1 MMPLPLNRTPA
12 DQVLARMRQAR
23 EHDARWHE
31 GRVWSL
37 VYHAGDEVTDLLKEA
52 YTLFFS
58 ENGLNPMVFPSLR
71 QFETEVVAMTA
82 SLLGGNDE
90 TVGNM
95 TAGGTESILM
105 AVKTARDWARAE
117 RPAVSAPEMVLPQTA
132 HPAFHKAGHY
142 FGVKPVV
149 IPVGPDLRADVAA
162 AEAAIT
168 RNTILLVGSA
178 PSYPHGVVDPIA
190 DLAGVAQEKGLLCHA
205 DACVG
210 GFMLPFVRKLGYPV
224 PDFDFSVPGVTSMS
238 ADLHK
243 YGYAA
248 KGASVILYR
257 NRGLRR
263 HQFHVY
269 TDWPGGIYASPGMAG
284 TRPGGPIAAA
294 WAILNY
300 LGEEGYLALTDT
312 VMKTA
317 KKLQDGIRAIP
328 GLEILGEPVMSI
340 MAIASD
346 RLNVFEIGDEMA
358 LRGWN
363 LDRQQFPPSLHVTV
377 TPAHAQV
384 ADQFLAD
391 LGQVVRLVKK
401 PSRARL
407 SRLVAG
413 EAGPGG
419 GADPAAQAHEPP
431 DQTLL
436 RDRRRGAGRRRALGG
451 DVWHDGHPAQPG
463 RSARGS
469 PGSPGSAHVAPKMS
483 IVVWIVAIVFVAA
496 VLQSLTGFGFALV
509 VMPLVTLVI
518 DLKTAAP
525 LIALAGLTAYTVN
538 LIRFHRAVDLE

>member
-1 MMPLPLNRTPA
+1 MMPLPSNRTPA

-23 EHDARWHE
+23 EHDARWHD

-37 VYHAGDEVTDLLKEA
+37 VYHADDEITDLLKEA

-58 ENGLNPMVFPSLR
+58 ENGLSPMAFPSLR

-90 TVGNM
+90 TAGSM

-117 RPAVSAPEMVLPQTA
+117 RPAIASPEMVLPQTA

-162 AEAAIT
+162 AEAALT
-168 RNTILLVGSA
+168 HNTILIVGSA
-178 PSYPHGVVDPIA
+178 PAYPHGVVDPIT
-190 DLAGVAQEKGLLCHA
+190 DLARVAQEKGLLCHT

-210 GFMLPFVRKLGYPV
+210 GFMLPFVRRLGYPV
-224 PDFDFSVPGVTSMS
+224 PDFDLSVAGVSSIS

-257 NRGLRR
+257 NQDLRR

-317 KKLQDGIRAIP
+317 RKLQDGILAIP
-328 GLEILGEPVMSI
+328 ELRILGEPVMSI

-358 LRGWN
+358 LRGWS
-363 LDRQQFPPSLHVTV
+363 LDRQQFPASLHVTV

-391 LGQVVRLVKK
+391 LDQVVGLVKR

-407 SRLVAG
+407 SRSLQVRLAQVAARVLPPGLMSRLTRRSSGTGG
-413 EAGPGG
+413 EA
-419 GADPAAQAHEPP
+419 
-431 DQTLL
+431 L
-436 RDRRRGAGRRRALGG
+436 GAG
-451 DVWHDGHPAQPG
+451 G
-463 RSARGS
+463 RSAALYGMMATLPNRGDLHEVVLDLLDQLTS
-469 PGSPGSAHVAPKMS
+469 PPK
-483 IVVWIVAIVFVAA
+483 
-496 VLQSLTGFGFALV
+496 
-509 VMPLVTLVI
+509 
-518 DLKTAAP
+518 
-525 LIALAGLTAYTVN
+525 
-538 LIRFHRAVDLE
+538 

>member
-1 MMPLPLNRTPA
+1 
-12 DQVLARMRQAR
+12 
-23 EHDARWHE
+23 
-31 GRVWSL
+31 
-37 VYHAGDEVTDLLKEA
+37 
-52 YTLFFS
+52 
-58 ENGLNPMVFPSLR
+58 
-71 QFETEVVAMTA
+71 
-82 SLLGGNDE
+82 
-90 TVGNM
+90 
-95 TAGGTESILM
+95 
-105 AVKTARDWARAE
+105 
-117 RPAVSAPEMVLPQTA
+117 
-132 HPAFHKAGHY
+132 
-142 FGVKPVV
+142 
-149 IPVGPDLRADVAA
+149 
-162 AEAAIT
+162 
-168 RNTILLVGSA
+168 
-178 PSYPHGVVDPIA
+178 VVDPIA
-190 DLAGVAQEKGLLCHA
+190 DLAGVAQEKGVLCHA

-243 YGYAA
+243 YAYAA

-317 KKLQDGIRAIP
+317 RKLQDGIRAIP
-328 GLEILGEPVMSI
+328 ELQILGEPVMSI

-363 LDRQQFPPSLHVTV
+363 LDRQQFPSSLHVTV

-391 LGQVVRLVKK
+391 LSNVVKSVKK

-407 SRLVAG
+407 SRSLQVNLAQVAARVLPPRLMSRLTRRSSG
-413 EAGPGG
+413 SGG
-419 GADPAAQAHEPP
+419 Q
-431 DQTLL
+431 
-436 RDRRRGAGRRRALGG
+436 ALGLG
-451 DVWHDGHPAQPG
+451 G
-463 RSARGS
+463 RSAAMYGMMATLPNRGDLHEVVLDLLDQLTS
-469 PGSPGSAHVAPKMS
+469 PP
-483 IVVWIVAIVFVAA
+483 
-496 VLQSLTGFGFALV
+496 T
-509 VMPLVTLVI
+509 
-518 DLKTAAP
+518 
-525 LIALAGLTAYTVN
+525 
-538 LIRFHRAVDLE
+538 

>member
-23 EHDARWHE
+23 EHDAKWHE

-37 VYHAGDEVTDLLKEA
+37 VYHADDEATDLLKEA
-52 YTLFFS
+52 YSLFFS
-58 ENGLNPMVFPSLR
+58 ENGLNPMAFPSLR

-82 SLLGGNDE
+82 GLLGGDDE
-90 TVGNM
+90 TAGSM

-117 RPAVSAPEMVLPQTA
+117 RPAVTAPEMILPQTA

-142 FGVKPVV
+142 FDVKPVV
-149 IPVGPDLRADVAA
+149 TPIGPDLRADAA
-162 AEAAIT
+162 AARAAIT
-168 RNTILLVGSA
+168 PNTILVVGSA
-178 PSYPHGVVDPIA
+178 PAYPFGVVDPITE
-190 DLAGVAQEKGLLCHA
+190 LAGLAQEHGLLCHS

-224 PDFDFSVPGVTSMS
+224 PEFDLSVPGVTSIS

-257 NRGLRR
+257 NHELRR

-317 KKLQDGIRAIP
+317 QELQDGVRAIP
-328 GLEILGEPVMSI
+328 GLRILGEPVMSI
-340 MAIASD
+340 MAIGSD
-346 RLNVFEIGDEMA
+346 KLNLFEIGDEMA
-358 LRGWN
+358 LRGWA
-363 LDRQQFPPSLHVTV
+363 LDRQQFPASLHVTV
-377 TPAHAQV
+377 TPAHAQM
-384 ADQFLAD
+384 ADQFMTD
-391 LGQVVRLVKK
+391 LEQVVEMVRR

-407 SRLVAG
+407 SRSLQVKAAQMAARLLPPGLMSRLTRRTSGTGG
-413 EAGPGG
+413 EA
-419 GADPAAQAHEPP
+419 
-431 DQTLL
+431 
-436 RDRRRGAGRRRALGG
+436 LGSG
-451 DVWHDGHPAQPG
+451 G
-463 RSARGS
+463 RSAALYGMMATLPNRGDLHEIVLDLLDQLTS
-469 PGSPGSAHVAPKMS
+469 PPK
-483 IVVWIVAIVFVAA
+483 
-496 VLQSLTGFGFALV
+496 
-509 VMPLVTLVI
+509 
-518 DLKTAAP
+518 
-525 LIALAGLTAYTVN
+525 
-538 LIRFHRAVDLE
+538 

>member
-1 MMPLPLNRTPA
+1 MMPFPSNRTPA
-12 DQVLARMRQAR
+12 DQILARMRQAR
-23 EHDARWHE
+23 EHDAKWHE

-37 VYHAGDEVTDLLKEA
+37 VYHAGDEMTDLLKEA

-71 QFETEVVAMTA
+71 QFEAEVVAMTA
-82 SLLGGNDE
+82 NLLGGDDE
-90 TVGNM
+90 TAGSM

-105 AVKTARDWARAE
+105 AVKTSRDWARAE
-117 RPAVSAPEMVLPQTA
+117 RPAVTAPEMILPQTA

-142 FGVKPVV
+142 FGVRPVV

-162 AEAAIT
+162 ARAAINP
-168 RNTILLVGSA
+168 NTILMVGSA

-190 DLAGVAQEKGLLCHA
+190 DLAEIAQENGLLCHA

-224 PDFDFSVPGVTSMS
+224 PNFDLRVAGVTSMS

-257 NRGLRR
+257 NRHLRR
-263 HQFHVY
+263 YQFHVY
-269 TDWPGGIYASPGMAG
+269 ADWPGGVYASPGMAG

-300 LGEEGYLALTDT
+300 LGEEGYLALTNT

-317 KKLQDGIRAIP
+317 RKLQDGIRAIP
-328 GLEILGEPVMSI
+328 ELQILGEPVMSI

-358 LRGWN
+358 LRGWI
-363 LDRQQFPPSLHVTV
+363 LDRQQFPPSLHLTV
-377 TPAHAQV
+377 TPAHAQT

-391 LGQVVRLVKK
+391 LCQVVRVVKR

-407 SRLVAG
+407 SRSLQVRLAQAAARVLPPRLMSRLTRRSSG
-413 EAGPGG
+413 TGG
-419 GADPAAQAHEPP
+419 GA
-431 DQTLL
+431 L
-436 RDRRRGAGRRRALGG
+436 GAG
-451 DVWHDGHPAQPG
+451 G
-463 RSARGS
+463 RSAALYGMMATLPNRGDL
-469 PGSPGSAHVAPKMS
+469 HE
-483 IVVWIVAIVFVAA
+483 VV
-496 VLQSLTGFGFALV
+496 LDLLDQLTG
-509 VMPLVTLVI
+509 P
-518 DLKTAAP
+518 P
-525 LIALAGLTAYTVN
+525 Q
-538 LIRFHRAVDLE
+538 

>member
-12 DQVLARMRQAR
+12 DQVLGRMRQAR
-23 EHDARWHE
+23 EHDARWHD

-37 VYHAGDEVTDLLKEA
+37 VYHADDEVTDLLKEA

-58 ENGLNPMVFPSLR
+58 ENGLNPMAFPSLR
-71 QFETEVVAMTA
+71 QFETEVVTMTA

-90 TVGNM
+90 TAGNM

-117 RPAVSAPEMVLPQTA
+117 WPAVTAPEMVLPQTA

-162 AEAAIT
+162 AEAAVT

-178 PSYPHGVVDPIA
+178 PAYPYGVVDPIA
-190 DLAGVAQEKGLLCHA
+190 DLAGIAQEKGLLCHA

-224 PDFDFSVPGVTSMS
+224 PDFDFRVPGVTSMS

-243 YGYAA
+243 YAYAA

-257 NRGLRR
+257 NRDLRR
-263 HQFHVY
+263 YQFHVY
-269 TDWPGGIYASPGMAG
+269 TDWPGGIYASPGMPG

-312 VMKTA
+312 VMKTVR
-317 KKLQDGIRAIP
+317 KLQDGIRAIP
-328 GLEILGEPVMSI
+328 ELKILGEPVMSI

-358 LRGWN
+358 LRGWT

-391 LGQVVRLVKK
+391 LDQVVKLVGK

-407 SRLVAG
+407 SRSLQVRLAQMAARVLPPRLMSRLTRRSSGSGG
-413 EAGPGG
+413 EA
-419 GADPAAQAHEPP
+419 
-431 DQTLL
+431 L
-436 RDRRRGAGRRRALGG
+436 GAG
-451 DVWHDGHPAQPG
+451 G
-463 RSARGS
+463 RSAAMYGMMATLPNRGDLHEVVLDLLDQLTS
-469 PGSPGSAHVAPKMS
+469 PPK
-483 IVVWIVAIVFVAA
+483 
-496 VLQSLTGFGFALV
+496 
-509 VMPLVTLVI
+509 
-518 DLKTAAP
+518 
-525 LIALAGLTAYTVN
+525 
-538 LIRFHRAVDLE
+538 

>member
-23 EHDARWHE
+23 EHDAKWHE

-37 VYHAGDEVTDLLKEA
+37 VYHADDQVTDLLKEA
-52 YTLFFS
+52 YSLFFS
-58 ENGLNPMVFPSLR
+58 ENGLNPMAFPSLR

-82 SLLGGNDE
+82 GLLGGDDE
-90 TVGNM
+90 TAGSM

-117 RPAVSAPEMVLPQTA
+117 RPAAAAPEMILPQTA

-162 AEAAIT
+162 AKAAIT
-168 RNTILLVGSA
+168 HNTILVVGSA
-178 PSYPHGVVDPIA
+178 PAYPHGVVDPIA
-190 DLAGVAQEKGLLCHA
+190 ELAGLAQEHGLLCHA

-224 PDFDFSVPGVTSMS
+224 PDFDFSAPGVTSMS

-257 NRGLRR
+257 NRDLRR

-284 TRPGGPIAAA
+284 TRPGGPVAAA

-317 KKLQDGIRAIP
+317 RKLQDGIRAIP
-328 GLEILGEPVMSI
+328 GLQILGEPVMSI

-391 LGQVVRLVKK
+391 LDQVVGLVKR

-407 SRLVAG
+407 SRSLQVRLAQVAARALPPGLMSRLTRRSSGTGG
-413 EAGPGG
+413 EA
-419 GADPAAQAHEPP
+419 
-431 DQTLL
+431 L
-436 RDRRRGAGRRRALGG
+436 GAG
-451 DVWHDGHPAQPG
+451 G
-463 RSARGS
+463 RSAALYGMMATLPNRGDLHEVVLDLLDQLTS
-469 PGSPGSAHVAPKMS
+469 PPK
-483 IVVWIVAIVFVAA
+483 
-496 VLQSLTGFGFALV
+496 
-509 VMPLVTLVI
+509 
-518 DLKTAAP
+518 
-525 LIALAGLTAYTVN
+525 
-538 LIRFHRAVDLE
+538 